1 MNCREGCAACCIEP
15 SISSAIPGMPDG
27 KPAGVPCIQLNEF
40 GLCKLFGK
48 AERPQV
54 CGALN
59 ANFEMCGKNQEEARF
74 YLANLERITGP
85 IQK

>member
-1 MNCREGCAACCIEP
+1 
-15 SISSAIPGMPDG
+15 MPDG
-27 KPAGVPCIQLNEF
+27 KPAGVACIQLNES

-48 AERPQV
+48 PERPQV

-59 ANFEMCGKNQEEARF
+59 ANLEMCGKNQTEARI
-74 YLANLERITGP
+74 YLANLERLTGP